1 MVTLL
6 ALARTKLR
14 PLRRR
19 KGCFTW
25 AEGEKQAP
33 EPRLDDPPVRY
44 HILHGSSRE
53 VFIETADLEKQLTPD
68 GKVARPEIP
77 TRFID
82 RALLVK
88 GVTAI

>member
-1 MVTLL
+1 
-6 ALARTKLR
+6 
-14 PLRRR
+14 
-19 KGCFTW
+19 
-25 AEGEKQAP
+25 
-33 EPRLDDPPVRY
+33 
-44 HILHGSSRE
+44 LHGSSRE